1 MKRILTFILVISL
14 VGALFTGIFPM
25 GASAEDEEDLGY
37 EEFVLTNLTGF
48 KAWGVIAKTDNP
60 PVGMTMGNGGSVT
73 NSETGVLTLSAKK
86 GTSGNTFTAISPL
99 ADGSLEGTDTTELA
113 GNPFST
119 AEGGTDLSGFDGLAI
134 QLNSKGVTQNITLTL
149 GLKGTDHDFT
159 ASTKFKFAERKSN
172 DNIYI
177 FFDIPED
184 EDEKSKYK
192 YFVNDADPESGI
204 TAEQLAEINYIS
216 VDLGRTTNNTGFLT
230 MSGLVCFNKEGGVS
244 YTKLMAEGATKR
256 WAEYTS
262 SSWKAFKKIYDQ
274 AKQAR
279 NPAQQQA
286 FAAQLQEALDQ
297 LVPLT
302 LSSKK
307 LPGIENWTDEDL
319 SKAYVKNG
327 TMTLVSNETELAK
340 YGPKDENEAPIAKQM
355 IKVVGKSDTSSIIFQ
370 NFRPNTTSFTRMP
383 SDIFGGI
390 AHTGYT
396 GVRFYVSSPDYSKFQ
411 RYESAT
417 KTTTGFKITLGG
429 NANITTACEQEI
441 TIDGAGKGDPYV
453 ITFDGPGYVY
463 VPFSEL
469 TSKTH
474 GPNGEEPKMPN
485 PGYIFQFEV
494 VMPSA
499 GATFYISDFE
509 YYKKETNDNA
519 VSLSKLAEL
528 IGEAQSVDEYEY
540 SAASMK
546 VLDRAL
552 LSAQTTFN
560 SSSAEVEDVDA
571 ACEKLRSALDG
582 LEKGE
587 VKYVN
592 LNSFTTWDNI
602 TGNPGI
608 TLENAVAS
616 VTEDKAFISTEADF
630 GIQFKLNRGKTN
642 FSFSNYN
649 GNAVYNNPFG
659 NEYKYISG
667 IRMYVA
673 VEKEEYAKGKYL
685 QLALSNVNYTWE
697 SAATNSTKP
706 YDGPGWYYWQIS
718 DMELAEKYSE
728 LKVPTASYEEQLEN
742 EQAIMSGSHPMIPAP
757 DAFTLSVNISG
768 STSIYI
774 SDLQA
779 YQKLDADGNPEG
791 MNRNSKTG
799 DIGRD
804 MRPTF
809 VFLVLAL
816 CSGAALVFTQKK
828 SKKHA

>member
-1 MKRILTFILVISL
+1 MKKILTFILVISL
-14 VGALFTGIFPM
+14 VGALFTGLFPL
-25 GASAEDEEDLGY
+25 GTAAEGEEDSPYY
-37 EEFVLTNLTGF
+37 EAFVSTRLTGF
-48 KAWGVIAKTDNP
+48 AAWGAIAKTAEP
-60 PVGMTMGNGGSVT
+60 PVGMSMGNGGSVT
-73 NSETGVLTLSAKK
+73 NSEAGVLTLSPKK
-86 GTSGNTFTAISPL
+86 ATSGNVFTAISPL
-99 ADGSLEGTDTTELA
+99 ADGSLEGTGVTELP
-113 GNPFST
+113 GNPFT
-119 AEGGTDLSGFDGLAI
+119 IEEGGAADLSAYDGLRV
-134 QLNSKGVTQNITLTL
+134 QLNSKSVTQFITLTV
-149 GLKGTDHDFT
+149 GAQGTDHDFT
-159 ASTKFKFAERKSN
+159 ASVKFKYADREAN
-172 DNIYI
+172 NNIYV
-177 FFDIPED
+177 FFDIPES
-184 EDEKSKYK
+184 EEEKAAYK
-192 YFVNDADPESGI
+192 YFVNTADDTVGI
-204 TAEQLAEINYIS
+204 TDEQLAEINYIS
-216 VDLGRTTNNTGFLT
+216 IDLGRTTVATGFLT
-230 MSGLVCFNKEGGVS
+230 MSDLACFSKEGGVS
-244 YTKLMAEGATKR
+244 YSKVMADGAGKR

-262 SSWKAFKKIYDQ
+262 SSWKAFKKVYDQ
-274 AKQAR
+274 AKAATSATQKEK
-279 NPAQQQA
+279 
-286 FAAQLQEALDQ
+286 FAVQLEEAIEA

-302 LSSKK
+302 ISSKK
-307 LPGIENWTDEDL
+307 LPGIENWTDEDM
-319 SKAYVKNG
+319 SKAYTKNG
-327 TMTLVSNETELAK
+327 TMSLVTDEAEIAK
-340 YGPKDENEAPIAKQM
+340 YGAEGSKQ
-355 IKVVGKSDTSSIIFQ
+355 ILKVVGKSDTSSIIFQ

-396 GVRFYVSSPDYSKFQ
+396 GLRFYVSSPDYSKFK
-411 RYESAT
+411 RYDSAT

-429 NANITTACEQEI
+429 NANITTACEQTI

-469 TSKTH
+469 S
-474 GPNGEEPKMPN
+474 GEEKMPN

-528 IGEAQSVDEYEY
+528 IGEAQNVDEYEY

-546 VLDRAL
+546 ALDRAL

-560 SSSAEVEDVDA
+560 SSTAEVEDVDA
-571 ACEKLRSALDG
+571 ACEKLQKALDG

-592 LNSFTTWDNI
+592 LNSFKTWDNI

-616 VTEDKAFISTEADF
+616 VTEDKAFIDTEADF

-659 NEYKYISG
+659 SEYKYISG

-673 VEKEEYAKGKYL
+673 VEKEEYARGKYL
-685 QLALSNVNYTWE
+685 QLSLMNVNYTWE
-697 SAATNSTKP
+697 SAATNSTKA

-757 DAFTLSVNISG
+757 DAFTLAVNISG

-804 MRPTF
+804 MTLTF
-809 VFLVLAL
+809 VFVVLAL
-816 CSGAALVFTQKK
+816 CSGSALVFTEKR
-828 SKKHA
+828 SKKRA

>member
-1 MKRILTFILVISL
+1 MKKILTFILVISL
-14 VGALFTGIFPM
+14 VGALFTGLFPI
-25 GASAEDEEDLGY
+25 GASAEDDEPYY
-37 EEFVLTNLTGF
+37 EAFVSTKLKGF
-48 KAWGVIAKTDNP
+48 AAWGAIAKTATP

-73 NSETGVLTLSAKK
+73 NSEAGVLTISPKK
-86 GTSGNTFTAISPL
+86 ASSGNVFTAVSQL
-99 ADGSLEGTDTTELA
+99 ADASLGADVTELA
-113 GNPFST
+113 GNPFTLEDGS
-119 AEGGTDLSGFDGLAI
+119 ADLSAFDGMRV
-134 QLNSKGVTQNITLTL
+134 QLNSKSITQNITLTI
-149 GLKGTDHDFT
+149 GAQGTDHDFT
-159 ASTKFKFAERKSN
+159 ASVKFKYADREAN
-172 DNIYI
+172 NNIYV
-177 FFDIPED
+177 FFDIPES
-184 EDEKSKYK
+184 EEEKAAYK
-192 YFVNDADPESGI
+192 YFVNTADSTVGI
-204 TAEQLAEINYIS
+204 TDEQLTEINFIS
-216 VDLGRTTNNTGFLT
+216 VDVGRTTVGTGFLT
-230 MSGLVCFNKEGGVS
+230 MSDLACFSKEGGVS
-244 YTKLMAEGATKR
+244 YSKVMADGATKR

-262 SSWKAFKKIYDQ
+262 SSWKAFKKVYDQ
-274 AKQAR
+274 AKAATSATQKEK
-279 NPAQQQA
+279 
-286 FAAQLQEALDQ
+286 FAVQLQEAIDQ

-302 LSSKK
+302 ISSKK

-319 SKAYVKNG
+319 AKAYAKNG
-327 TMTLVSNETELAK
+327 TMTLVT
-340 YGPKDENEAPIAKQM
+340 DEAEIAKFGAEGSKQI

-396 GVRFYVSSPDYSKFQ
+396 GIRFYVSSPDYSKFK
-411 RYESAT
+411 RYDSAT

-429 NANITTACEQEI
+429 NADITTACEQKI

-469 TSKTH
+469 S
-474 GPNGEEPKMPN
+474 GEEKMPN

-519 VSLSKLAEL
+519 VSLSELAAL
-528 IGEAQSVDEYEY
+528 IGEAQNVDEYEF

-546 VLDRAL
+546 ALDRAL

-560 SSSAEVEDVDA
+560 SSSAEVEDVNA
-571 ACEKLRSALDG
+571 ACEKLRKALDG

-587 VKYVN
+587 IKYVN
-592 LNSFTTWDNI
+592 LNSFKSWDNI

-616 VTEDKAFISTEADF
+616 VTEDKAFIDTEADF

-659 NEYKYISG
+659 SEYKYISG

-673 VEKEEYAKGKYL
+673 VEKEEYARGKYL

-728 LKVPTASYEEQLEN
+728 LKVPTASFEEQLEN

-791 MNRNSKTG
+791 MNKNSKTG

-804 MRPTF
+804 MTLTF
-809 VFLVLAL
+809 VFVVTALISGCGLAL
-816 CSGAALVFTQKK
+816 TNKK
-828 SKKHA
+828 SKKRA

>member
-1 MKRILTFILVISL
+1 MKKILTFILVISL
-14 VGALFTGIFPM
+14 VGALFTGLFPL
-25 GASAEDEEDLGY
+25 GASADDEPYY
-37 EEFVLTNLTGF
+37 EAFVSTRLTGF
-48 KAWGVIAKTDNP
+48 AAWGAIAKTANLP
-60 PVGMTMGNGGSVT
+60 EGMSMGNGGSIT
-73 NSETGVLTLSAKK
+73 NSEAGVLTISPKK
-86 GTSGNTFTAISPL
+86 ASSGNVFTALSPL
-99 ADGSLEGTDTTELA
+99 ADGSLAGTGLTDLA
-113 GNPFST
+113 GNPFSL
-119 AEGGTDLSGFDGLAI
+119 EDGSVDLSAFDGI
-134 QLNSKGVTQNITLTL
+134 RVQLNSKSITQNITLSV
-149 GLKGTDHDFT
+149 GARETDHDFT
-159 ASTKFKFAERKSN
+159 ASVKFKYADREAN
-172 DNIYI
+172 NNVYL

-184 EDEKSKYK
+184 EQERAAYK
-192 YFVNDADPESGI
+192 YFVNDADPTVGI
-204 TAEQLAEINYIS
+204 TDEQLAEINYIS
-216 VDLGRTTNNTGFLT
+216 IDVGRTTVATGFIT
-230 MSGLVCFNKEGGVS
+230 MSDLACFSKEGGVS
-244 YTKLMAEGATKR
+244 YTKIMADAATKR

-262 SSWKAFKKIYDQ
+262 GTWKAFKKVYDQ
-274 AKQAR
+274 AK
-279 NPAQQQA
+279 
-286 FAAQLQEALDQ
+286 AATSATQKEKYAVQLQEVIDQ

-302 LSSKK
+302 ISSKR
-307 LPGIENWTDEDL
+307 LPGFENWTDEDL
-319 SKAYVKNG
+319 SKAYAKNG
-327 TMTLVSNETELAK
+327 TASLVSDEEEVAK
-340 YGPKDENEAPIAKQM
+340 FGAADSKQI
-355 IKVVGKSDTSSIIFQ
+355 IKVVGKSDSSSIIFQ

-383 SDIFGGI
+383 ADIFGGI

-396 GVRFYVSSPDYSKFQ
+396 GIRFYVSSPDYSKFK

-429 NANITTACEQEI
+429 NANITTACEQKI

-469 TSKTH
+469 S
-474 GPNGEEPKMPN
+474 GEEKMPN

-499 GATFYISDFE
+499 GATFYISGLE

-519 VSLSKLAEL
+519 VALSELAAL
-528 IGEAQSVDEYEY
+528 IGEAQNVDEYEF
-540 SAASMK
+540 SATSMK
-546 VLDRAL
+546 ALDRAL

-560 SSSAEVEDVDA
+560 SSSAEVEDVAA
-571 ACEKLRSALDG
+571 ACEKLRKALDG

-592 LNSFTTWDNI
+592 LNSFKTWDNI

-630 GIQFKLNRGKTN
+630 GIRFKLNRGKTN
-642 FSFSNYN
+642 FSFANYN

-659 NEYKYISG
+659 SEYKYISG

-673 VEKEEYAKGKYL
+673 VEKEEYASGKYL
-685 QLALSNVNYTWE
+685 QLSLSNVNYTWE
-697 SAATNSTKP
+697 SAATNSTKT
-706 YDGPGWYYWQIS
+706 YHGPDWYYWQIS

-728 LKVPTASYEEQLEN
+728 LKVPTASFEEQLEN
-742 EQAIMSGSHPMIPAP
+742 EQGIMSGSHPMIPAP
-757 DAFTLSVNISG
+757 DAFTLAVNVSG

-791 MNRNSKTG
+791 MNKNSKTG

-804 MRPTF
+804 MTLTF
-809 VFLVLAL
+809 AFTVIAL
-816 CSGAALVFTQKK
+816 CSGIGLVLTGRKGKK
-828 SKKHA
+828 RA

>member
-1 MKRILTFILVISL
+1 MKKILTFILVISL
-14 VGALFTGIFPM
+14 VGALFTGLFPM
-25 GASAEDEEDLGY
+25 GASADEEPYY
-37 EEFVLTNLTGF
+37 ESFVSTRLTGF
-48 KAWGVIAKTDNP
+48 TAWGAIAKTTDLPN
-60 PVGMTMGNGGSVT
+60 GMTMGNGGSIT
-73 NSETGVLTLSAKK
+73 NSEAGVLTISPKK
-86 GTSGNTFTAISPL
+86 GTSGNVFTAVSPL
-99 ADGSLEGTDTTELA
+99 ADGSNTDVTSLA
-113 GNPFST
+113 GNPFT
-119 AEGGTDLSGFDGLAI
+119 LEEGGVDLSAFDGMRV
-134 QLNSKGVTQNITLTL
+134 QLNSKSITQNITFTI
-149 GLKGTDHDFT
+149 GAQGTDHDFT
-159 ASTKFKFAERKSN
+159 ASVKFKYADREAN
-172 DNIYI
+172 NNVYI
-177 FFDIPED
+177 FFDIPEG
-184 EDEKSKYK
+184 EEEKAAYK
-192 YFVNDADPESGI
+192 YFVNTEDPTVGV
-204 TAEQLAEINYIS
+204 TDEQLAEVNFIS
-216 VDLGRTTNNTGFLT
+216 VDVGRTTVGTGFLT
-230 MSGLVCFNKEGGVS
+230 MSDLACFSKEGGVS
-244 YTKLMAEGATKR
+244 YSKVMAEGATKR

-262 SSWKAFKKIYDQ
+262 GSWKAFKKVYDQ
-274 AKQAR
+274 AKAATSATQKEK
-279 NPAQQQA
+279 
-286 FAAQLQEALDQ
+286 FAVELEAAIEQ

-302 LSSKK
+302 ISSKK

-319 SKAYVKNG
+319 SKAYTKNG
-327 TMTLVSNETELAK
+327 TMTLVTDEAEIAK
-340 YGPKDENEAPIAKQM
+340 YGAEGSKQI
-355 IKVVGKSDTSSIIFQ
+355 IKVAGKTDSSIIFQ

-396 GVRFYVSSPDYSKFQ
+396 GIRFYVSSPDYTKFK
-411 RYESAT
+411 RYDSAT

-429 NANITTACEQEI
+429 NANITTACEQKI

-469 TSKTH
+469 S
-474 GPNGEEPKMPN
+474 GEEKMPN

-528 IGEAQSVDEYEY
+528 IGEAQNVDEYEY

-546 VLDRAL
+546 ALDRAL

-571 ACEKLRSALDG
+571 ACEKLKKALDG

-592 LNSFTTWDNI
+592 LNSFKTWDNI

-616 VTEDKAFISTEADF
+616 VTEDKAFIDTEADF
-630 GIQFKLNRGKTN
+630 GIRFKLNRGKTN

-659 NEYKYISG
+659 SEYKYISG

-673 VEKEEYAKGKYL
+673 VEKEEYARGKYL

-728 LKVPTASYEEQLEN
+728 LKVPTASYEEQIEN

-791 MNRNSKTG
+791 MNRNAGTG
-799 DIGRD
+799 DLGRD
-804 MRPTF
+804 MTLTF
-809 VFLVLAL
+809 VFVVLAL
-816 CSGAALVFTQKK
+816 CSGSALVFTEKR
-828 SKKHA
+828 SKKRA

>member
-1 MKRILTFILVISL
+1 MKKILTFILVISL
-14 VGALFTGIFPM
+14 VGALFTGLFPM
-25 GASAEDEEDLGY
+25 GASADDSDPYY
-37 EEFVLTNLTGF
+37 EAFVSTRLTGF
-48 KAWGVIAKTDNP
+48 AAWGAIAKTATP
-60 PVGMTMGNGGSVT
+60 PEGMTMGNGGSVT
-73 NSETGVLTLSAKK
+73 NSEAGVLTLSPKK
-86 GTSGNTFTAISPL
+86 ATSGNIFTALSPL
-99 ADGSLEGTDTTELA
+99 ADGSLTGTGDTDLA
-113 GNPFST
+113 GNPFSL
-119 AEGGTDLSGFDGLAI
+119 EDGSVDLSAFDGMRM
-134 QLNSKGVTQNITLTL
+134 QLNSKSITQNITLTV
-149 GLKGTDHDFT
+149 GAKMTDHDFT
-159 ASTKFKFAERKSN
+159 ASVKFKYTDREAN
-172 DNIYI
+172 NNIYV
-177 FFDIPED
+177 FFDIPES
-184 EDEKSKYK
+184 EEEKAAYK
-192 YFVNDADPESGI
+192 YFVNDNDPTVGI
-204 TAEQLAEINYIS
+204 TDEQLAEINYIS
-216 VDLGRTTNNTGFLT
+216 VDVGRTTVATGFLT
-230 MSGLVCFNKEGGVS
+230 MSDLACFSKEGGVS
-244 YTKLMAEGATKR
+244 YTKIMADGATKR

-262 SSWKAFKKIYDQ
+262 SSWKAFKKVYDQ
-274 AKQAR
+274 AK
-279 NPAQQQA
+279 
-286 FAAQLQEALDQ
+286 AATSATQKEKYAVQLQEAIDQ

-302 LSSKK
+302 ISSKR
-307 LPGIENWTDEDL
+307 LPGFENWTDEDL

-327 TMTLVSNETELAK
+327 SMSLVTDETEVGK
-340 YGPKDENEAPIAKQM
+340 YGAADSKQI
-355 IKVVGKSDTSSIIFQ
+355 IKVVGKSDTGSIIFQ

-396 GVRFYVSSPDYSKFQ
+396 GIRFFVSSPDYSKFK
-411 RYESAT
+411 RYDSAT

-429 NANITTACEQEI
+429 NADITTACEQEI

-469 TSKTH
+469 SSKNR

-499 GATFYISDFE
+499 GATFYISGLE

-519 VSLSKLAEL
+519 VDLSELAAL
-528 IGEAQSVDEYEY
+528 IGEAQNVDEYEF

-546 VLDRAL
+546 ALDRAL

-560 SSSAEVEDVDA
+560 SSAAETEDVKA
-571 ACEKLRSALDG
+571 ACERLRKALDG

-592 LNSFTTWDNI
+592 LNSFKTWDNI

-616 VTEDKAFISTEADF
+616 VSEDKAFISTEADF
-630 GIQFKLNRGKTN
+630 GIRFKLNRGKTN

-659 NEYKYISG
+659 SEYKYISG

-673 VEKEEYAKGKYL
+673 VEKEEYASGKYL

-697 SAATNSTKP
+697 SSATNSTRP
-706 YDGPGWYYWQIS
+706 YEGPGWYYWQIS

-742 EQAIMSGSHPMIPAP
+742 EQGIMSGSHPMIPAP
-757 DAFTLSVNISG
+757 DAFTLSVNVSG

-791 MNRNSKTG
+791 MNKNSKTG

-804 MRPTF
+804 MTLTF
-809 VFLVLAL
+809 VFVITAL
-816 CSGAALVFTQKK
+816 CSGIGLALTGKR
-828 SKKHA
+828 SKKRA

>member
-1 MKRILTFILVISL
+1 MKKILTFILVISL
-14 VGALFTGIFPM
+14 VGALFTGLFPI
-25 GASAEDEEDLGY
+25 GASAEGEDEPYY
-37 EEFVLTNLTGF
+37 ESFVSTKLTGF
-48 KAWGVIAKTDNP
+48 IAWGAIAKTATP

-73 NSETGVLTLSAKK
+73 NSEAGVLTISPKK
-86 GTSGNTFTAISPL
+86 ASSGNVFTAISPL
-99 ADGSLEGTDTTELA
+99 EDGSLDETVTTLA
-113 GNPFST
+113 GNPFSL
-119 AEGGTDLSGFDGLAI
+119 EDGSVNLSAYDGI
-134 QLNSKGVTQNITLTL
+134 RVQLNSKSITQNITLTI
-149 GLKGTDHDFT
+149 GAHGTDHDFA
-159 ASTKFKFAERKSN
+159 ASVKFKYTDREAN
-172 DNIYI
+172 NNIYV

-184 EDEKSKYK
+184 EEGKAAYK
-192 YFVNDADPESGI
+192 YFVNNEDSAVGI
-204 TAEQLAEINYIS
+204 TDEQLAEVNYIS
-216 VDLGRTTNNTGFLT
+216 IDVGRTTVGTGFLT
-230 MSGLVCFNKEGGVS
+230 MSDLACFSKEGGVS
-244 YTKLMAEGATKR
+244 YTKIMADGATKR

-262 SSWKAFKKIYDQ
+262 SSWKAFKKVYDQ
-274 AKQAR
+274 AKAATSATQKEKFAVELQAVMD
-279 NPAQQQA
+279 
-286 FAAQLQEALDQ
+286 E

-302 LSSKK
+302 ISSKK
-307 LPGIENWTDEDL
+307 LPGFDNWTDEDL
-319 SKAYVKNG
+319 AKAYAKNG
-327 TMTLVSNETELAK
+327 TMTLVADESEIAK
-340 YGPKDENEAPIAKQM
+340 FGAEGSKQM

-390 AHTGYT
+390 AHTGFT
-396 GVRFYVSSPDYSKFQ
+396 GIRFYVSSPDYTKFK
-411 RYESAT
+411 RYDSAT

-429 NANITTACEQEI
+429 NANITTACEQKI

-469 TSKTH
+469 S
-474 GPNGEEPKMPN
+474 GEEKMPN

-494 VMPSA
+494 VMPST
-499 GATFYISDFE
+499 GATFYISGLE

-519 VSLSKLAEL
+519 VSLSELAEL
-528 IGEAQSVDEYEY
+528 IGEAQNVDEYEY

-546 VLDRAL
+546 ALDRAL

-560 SSSAEVEDVDA
+560 SSSAEVEDVNA
-571 ACEKLRSALDG
+571 ACEKLRKALNG

-592 LNSFTTWDNI
+592 LNSFKSWDNI

-616 VTEDKAFISTEADF
+616 VTEDKAFIDTEADF

-642 FSFSNYN
+642 FSFANYN

-659 NEYKYISG
+659 SEYKYISG

-673 VEKEEYAKGKYL
+673 VEKEEYARGKYL

-728 LKVPTASYEEQLEN
+728 LKVPTASFEEQLEN

-804 MRPTF
+804 MTLTF
-809 VFLVLAL
+809 VFVVTALISGCGLAL
-816 CSGAALVFTQKK
+816 TNKK
-828 SKKHA
+828 SKKRA